1 RRILELLRVQASYL
15 LGQREM
21 KFAVRIALWLGAI
34 ALTIFGLLLMAGAL
48 DSSGS
53 DAAGHGLSQA
63 YGMFI
68 ALLGGAAVLSLLLTR
83 FWRGFLV
90 IGGLFLSLPF
100 VLVLL
105 LSIGRSVEERRNDQ
119 YTADVHSGRYNFGE
133 HTELL
138 AVAEAIAKNDST
150 AIRASAKNVRDLNA
164 AGRDGMTLLFF
175 AVNESLER
183 PELASAVET
192 LLAVGVNPNYHNDS
206 ANSFAL
212 AQSVS
217 ADIGV
222 LRAMLDA
229 GGDPNGRDV
238 KGQPIVFDNWFIP
251 FKGQRPQRLRL
262 LLDHG
267 TDVNSINPLLDRFS
281 LLLYCAHMGEFEPQG
296 YVDAL
301 ELLNRSA
308 DFKYVADDR
317 TTLTK

>member
-1 RRILELLRVQASYL
+1 
-15 LGQREM
+15 
-21 KFAVRIALWLGAI
+21 
-34 ALTIFGLLLMAGAL
+34 
-48 DSSGS
+48 
-53 DAAGHGLSQA
+53 
-63 YGMFI
+63 
-68 ALLGGAAVLSLLLTR
+68 
-83 FWRGFLV
+83 
-90 IGGLFLSLPF
+90 
-100 VLVLL
+100 
-105 LSIGRSVEERRNDQ
+105 
-119 YTADVHSGRYNFGE
+119 
-133 HTELL
+133 
-138 AVAEAIAKNDST
+138 
-150 AIRASAKNVRDLNA
+150 
-164 AGRDGMTLLFF
+164 MTLLFF

-229 GGDPNGRDV
+229 GADPNGRDV
-238 KGQPIVFDNWFIP
+238 KGQPIVFDNWVMEP

-262 LLDHG
+262 LLDRG

-317 TTLTK
+317 TTLMKLLSNSARNSPNGARPRRPNTPRCATGSPRTAFPASIREPFCFPPHSFALPLHHGVRAGNRTPTASQEAAEV

>member
-1 RRILELLRVQASYL
+1 
-15 LGQREM
+15 M
-21 KFAVRIALWLGAI
+21 KFAVRVVLWLGAI
-34 ALTIFGLLLMAGAL
+34 ALTSFGLLLMAGAL
-48 DSSGS
+48 DSSRS
-53 DAAGHGLSQA
+53 D
-63 YGMFI
+63 
-68 ALLGGAAVLSLLLTR
+68 
-83 FWRGFLV
+83 
-90 IGGLFLSLPF
+90 
-100 VLVLL
+100 
-105 LSIGRSVEERRNDQ
+105 
-119 YTADVHSGRYNFGE
+119 
-133 HTELL
+133 
-138 AVAEAIAKNDST
+138 
-150 AIRASAKNVRDLNA
+150 A

-192 LLAVGVNPNYHNDS
+192 LLAVGVNPNYHSDS

-217 ADIGV
+217 ADIGI

-238 KGQPIVFDNWFIP
+238 KGQPIVFDNWFMEP
-251 FKGQRPQRLRL
+251 FKGQRLQRLRL
-262 LLDHG
+262 LLDRG
-267 TDVNSINPLLDRFS
+267 TDVNSISPLLDRFS

-317 TTLTK
+317 TTLMKLLSKQRQEFTERGATLPPEFTAVCDWLAARGVPSEQ